1 MLRHV
6 PNALSVYRIIMFPVL
21 LYLVYLRNELLFS
34 WLICI
39 NLLTDIAD
47 GWIARRFNLQTEL
60 GAQLDSIADYGTYA
74 AAFYGLYIF
83 KKATIGPWFV
93 LVWVFVAFIVSFL
106 LLSFLKFRT
115 SPRLHLYST
124 KIGGYLQG
132 FLFFSLFSFGFW
144 PPYFAFALIWGVLS
158 FTEGM
163 LILALLPE
171 MRSNQKGL
179 YWVLRNRTQ
188 S

>member
-60 GAQLDSIADYGTYA
+60 
-74 AAFYGLYIF
+74 
-83 KKATIGPWFV
+83 
-93 LVWVFVAFIVSFL
+93 
-106 LLSFLKFRT
+106 
-115 SPRLHLYST
+115 
-124 KIGGYLQG
+124 
-132 FLFFSLFSFGFW
+132 
-144 PPYFAFALIWGVLS
+144 
-158 FTEGM
+158 
-163 LILALLPE
+163 
-171 MRSNQKGL
+171 
-179 YWVLRNRTQ
+179 
-188 S
+188 

>member
-21 LYLVYLRNELLFS
+21 LYLVYTRNELLFS

-60 GAQLDSIADYGTYA
+60 GAQLDSIADYGTYT
-74 AAFYGLYIF
+74 AAFYGLYVF
-83 KKATIGPWFV
+83 KKAAIGSWFV

-106 LLSFLKFRT
+106 ILSFLKFGT

-124 KIGGYLQG
+124 KVGGYLQG

-144 PPYFAFALIWGVLS
+144 PPYFAFALIWGVVS

-179 YWVLRNRTQ
+179 YWILRNRTQ